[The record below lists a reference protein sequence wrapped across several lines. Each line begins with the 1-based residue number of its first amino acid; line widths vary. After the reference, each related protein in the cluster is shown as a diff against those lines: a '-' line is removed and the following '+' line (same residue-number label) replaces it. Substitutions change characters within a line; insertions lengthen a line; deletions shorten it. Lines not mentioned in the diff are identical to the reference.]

1 MLKFCIFVIELL
13 FIFSFLFGINFSILF
28 KKKDYK
34 IKFSVL
40 SISIISLLGIIAT
53 SILTFFR
60 QKFPQKMVKYALFYN
75 RWSLAYS
82 MFFIFLSFLLLL
94 LLYVYK
100 KNHLKSLFIFFY
112 ETTSFMAIW
121 LLGFSIF
128 PQLYILS
135 TEFVAFGETS
145 FGTQSLLRL
154 GGYLLAL
161 ITIFLLGL
169 SVCKLNNHLKE
180 RQSKLFTLL
189 ILVVTSIDFSLRG
202 ISALARLRI
211 LSTRN
216 FFVFEVMVWEDKSL
230 PYIFGILSLIAIIF
244 SIKLYLDSLKIK
256 GEFRNNALLRIEK
269 ARLLKNKRWANSL
282 IFFSVF
288 TLIFVTVIKT
298 YVNKP
303 VVLSPPENY
312 QIEDNFIIIPLSDVD
327 DGHLH
332 RFSYIAEGGHNVRFI
347 VVKKPRG
354 GSYGLGLDACDICGV
369 AGYFERNDDVVC
381 KRCDVVM
388 NKSTIGFRGGCNP
401 IPFEYEI
408 KDKKIFIDK
417 AVLEREKTI
426 FPVGE

>member
-1 MLKFCIFVIELL
+1 MLKFYIFVIELL
-13 FIFSFLFGINFSILF
+13 FIFPFLFGINFSILF

-34 IKFSVL
+34 IKFSVI
-40 SISIISLLGIIAT
+40 SVSIISLLGIIAT

-75 RWSLAYS
+75 RWSLTYS
-82 MFFIFLSFLLLL
+82 MLFIFLSFLLLL

-100 KNHLKSLFIFFY
+100 KNHLKSLLIFFY
-112 ETTSFMAIW
+112 ETTSFIAIW

-169 SVCKLNNHLKE
+169 SVYKLNNRLKE
-180 RQSKLFTLL
+180 NLSKLFTLL
-189 ILVVTSIDFSLRG
+189 ILVVALIDFSLRG

-230 PYIFGILSLIAIIF
+230 PYIFGILSLIAIFF

-288 TLIFVTVIKT
+288 TLIFVTVIKA